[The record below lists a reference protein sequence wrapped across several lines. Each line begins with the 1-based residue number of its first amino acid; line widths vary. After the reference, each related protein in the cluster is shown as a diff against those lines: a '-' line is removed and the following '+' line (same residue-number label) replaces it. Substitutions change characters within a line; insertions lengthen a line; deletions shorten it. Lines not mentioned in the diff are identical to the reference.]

1 MKIKNIPSLSI
12 LVIFLTSC
20 GQSPIDM
27 VKDGVLDTCPTKT
40 IGEMVSSELI
50 MNSPSWESFDADD
63 GMTYVNLEGLVE
75 YEDVTNVLVQFIIKK
90 DKSGFVF
97 KAMTIDGE
105 PQEEYVAD
113 ILLATMCSP
122 EMYE

>member
-1 MKIKNIPSLSI
+1 MRIKNILSLSI
-12 LVIFLTSC
+12 LLTFITSC
-20 GQSPIDM
+20 GQSPVDM

-50 MNSPSWESFDADD
+50 MNSPSWESFEADD
-63 GMTYVNLEGLVE
+63 GMTYVNLDGLVE
-75 YEDVTNVLVQFIIKK
+75 YEVVSNVLVQFIIKK
-90 DKSGFVF
+90 DKSGFVYN
-97 KAMTIDGE
+97 AMEIDGE

-122 EMYE
+122 EMYQ

>member
-1 MKIKNIPSLSI
+1 MRIKNILSLTI
-12 LVIFLTSC
+12 LLTFITSC
-20 GQSPIDM
+20 GQSPVDM
-27 VKDGVLDTCPTKT
+27 VKDGVLDSCPTKT

-50 MNSPSWESFDADD
+50 MNSPSWEYFEADD

-75 YEDVTNVLVQFIIKK
+75 YEVVSNVLVQFIIKK
-90 DKSGFVF
+90 DKSGFVYN
-97 KAMTIDGE
+97 AMEIDEE

-113 ILLATMCSP
+113 ILLAAMCSP

>member
-1 MKIKNIPSLSI
+1 MRIKNILSLSI
-12 LVIFLTSC
+12 LLIFIASC
-20 GQSPIDM
+20 GQSSVDM

-40 IGEMVSSELI
+40 IGDMVSSELI
-50 MNSPSWESFDADD
+50 MNSPSWESFEADD
-63 GMTYVNLEGLVE
+63 GMTYVNLEGKVQ
-75 YEDVTNVLVQFIIKK
+75 YEDVSNVLVQFVIKK

-97 KAMTIDGE
+97 NAMTIDGE

-122 EMYE
+122 EMFE

>member
-1 MKIKNIPSLSI
+1 MRIKNILSLSI
-12 LVIFLTSC
+12 LLTFITSC
-20 GQSPIDM
+20 GQSPVDM

-50 MNSPSWESFDADD
+50 MNSPSWESFESDD
-63 GMTYVNLEGLVE
+63 GMTYVNLEGLVQ
-75 YEDVTNVLVQFIIKK
+75 YEVASNVLLQFIIKK
-90 DKSGFVF
+90 DKSGFVYN
-97 KAMTIDGE
+97 AMEIDGE

-122 EMYE
+122 EMYQ

>member
-1 MKIKNIPSLSI
+1 MRIKNILSLSI
-12 LVIFLTSC
+12 LLTFITSC
-20 GQSPIDM
+20 GQSPVDM

-50 MNSPSWESFDADD
+50 MNSPSWESFEADD

-75 YEDVTNVLVQFIIKK
+75 YEVVSNVLVQFIIKK
-90 DKSGFVF
+90 DKSGFVYN
-97 KAMTIDGE
+97 AMEIDGE
-105 PQEEYVAD
+105 PQEEWVAD

-122 EMYE
+122 EMYQ

>member
-1 MKIKNIPSLSI
+1 MRIKNILSLTI
-12 LVIFLTSC
+12 LLTFITSC
-20 GQSPIDM
+20 GQSPVDM

-50 MNSPSWESFDADD
+50 MDSPSWESFEADD
-63 GMTYVNLEGLVE
+63 GMTYVNLEGLVQ
-75 YEDVTNVLVQFIIKK
+75 YEVASNVLLQFIIKK
-90 DKSGFVF
+90 DKSGFVWN
-97 KAMTIDGE
+97 AMTIDEE

-113 ILLATMCSP
+113 ILLAAMCSP

>member
-1 MKIKNIPSLSI
+1 MRIKNILSLTI
-12 LVIFLTSC
+12 LLTFITSS
-20 GQSPIDM
+20 GQSPVDM
-27 VKDGVLDTCPTKT
+27 VKDGVLDSCPTKT

-50 MNSPSWESFDADD
+50 MNSPSWEYFEADD

-75 YEDVTNVLVQFIIKK
+75 YEVVSNVLVQFIIKK
-90 DKSGFVF
+90 DKSGFVYN
-97 KAMTIDGE
+97 AMEIDEE

-113 ILLATMCSP
+113 ILLAAMCSP